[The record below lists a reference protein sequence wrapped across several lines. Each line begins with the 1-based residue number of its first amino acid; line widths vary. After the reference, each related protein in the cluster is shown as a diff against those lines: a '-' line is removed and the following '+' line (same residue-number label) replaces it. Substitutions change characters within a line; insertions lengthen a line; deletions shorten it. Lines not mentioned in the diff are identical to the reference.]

1 MSKQSA
7 KTQQEKAKKLQPLS
21 AISIQDLNS
30 VQLRRT
36 EKVVASK
43 VRFYFF
49 DFHKHL
55 NFFVI

>member
-43 VRFYFF
+43 VRF
-49 DFHKHL
+49 
-55 NFFVI
+55 